1 MQASPH
7 PGQHRA
13 EEAAAMKD
21 HGVGRRALLQGAA
34 GMAVAMP
41 AGAALAQAAAMEA
54 PDVAA
59 AVQQGRLPPLA
70 QRVGS
75 APMVVTPNEPNVRYG
90 GTLRRGLRGG
100 SDHNGIL
107 RLIGNQG
114 LTRWNMEFTD
124 VLPCVAQRW
133 EVSADSK
140 EFIFHLRPG
149 MRWSDGAPFTADDI
163 LFAINDCILNTELYR
178 SPPTMWVIDGQP
190 VKCEKISDTAVKF
203 TFAGPYGLFLQQM
216 ATPLG
221 QHPTLFAKHYCGRF
235 HPKYNAEL
243 AATLRQANVSDW
255 AQLFRQRCGDIEIPS
270 RWGNAEKPTL
280 DPWVVE
286 EPYQGGA
293 TRVTMRRNP
302 FFWQVDT
309 SGRQLPYIDR
319 LNFQVYQ
326 DVESLMLD
334 VIGGRL
340 DLQERHIDVLANKP
354 VVAQNMQRG
363 NYRMFDTINA
373 GSTSMMIYPNI
384 THKDPK
390 IREMLGNKEFRQAL
404 SLGINRPEIV
414 DIVYLGQSEPW
425 QTGPRP
431 THPWYHEKLARQFT
445 EHNTREANRIL
456 DRIGYNRRDGQRFRL
471 RPDGQRVFFAID
483 VITALYP
490 DNNDALEL
498 IKRHWVEIGID
509 VKINT
514 IDRSLYYTRGDNND
528 HDIAVW
534 PGPGGL
540 EPMLDPRDFFAM
552 HTQGTRYAVP
562 WAMWYASG
570 GRDGQEPP
578 EHQKERMRLYDQAR
592 STADTRRQGELMKR
606 VFDIC
611 AEQFECIGVNLAP
624 NLFGVAQNRL
634 RGVPGSM
641 PYSWSWPHPGPSLP
655 QQFFFTS

>member
-1 MQASPH
+1 M
-7 PGQHRA
+7 
-13 EEAAAMKD
+13 EEQ
-21 HGVGRRALLQGAA
+21 GFGRRALLQGAA
-34 GMAVAMP
+34 AVAMAVP
-41 AGAALAQAAAMEA
+41 AGGALAQAAAREA
-54 PDVAA
+54 PDLAA
-59 AVQQGRLPPLA
+59 AVQAGRLPPLA
-70 QRVGS
+70 ERIGT
-75 APMVVTPNEPNVRYG
+75 APLVVTPNEANGRYG

-124 VLPCVAQRW
+124 VVPNVAQRW
-133 EVSADSK
+133 DVSADSK
-140 EFIFHLRPG
+140 EFVFHLRPG

-163 LFAINDCILNTELYR
+163 VFSINDCILNTELYR
-178 SPPTMWVIDGQP
+178 SPPSLWVINGQP
-190 VKCEKISDTAVKF
+190 VRCEKVSDTAVKF
-203 TFAGPYGLFLQQM
+203 TFAGPYGLFLHMM

-221 QHPTLFAKHYCGRF
+221 QHPTLFARHYCSRF

-243 AATLRQANVSDW
+243 PALLRQANVSDW

-280 DPWVVE
+280 DPWMIE

-302 FFWQVDT
+302 FFWQVDNQ
-309 SGRQLPYIDR
+309 GRQLPYIDR

-326 DVESLMLD
+326 DVESMMLD
-334 VIGGRL
+334 VLGGRL
-340 DLQERHIDVLANKP
+340 DLQERHIDVIANKP
-354 VVAQNMQRG
+354 VVAQGMQRG

-373 GSTSMMIYPNI
+373 GSTSMMIYPNL

-390 IREMLGNKEFRQAL
+390 MREMLGNKDFRRAL
-404 SLGINRPEIV
+404 SLGINRAEIV
-414 DIVYLGQSEPW
+414 EIVYLGQSEPW
-425 QTGPRP
+425 QWGPRP

-445 EHNTREANRIL
+445 DHDPAEANRIL
-456 DRIGYNRRDGQRFRL
+456 DRLGYNRRDAQRFRL
-471 RPDGQRVFFAID
+471 RPDGQRVFFSID

-498 IKRHWVEIGID
+498 IKRHWAEIGVD
-509 VKINT
+509 AKINT

-528 HDIAVW
+528 HDVAVW

-540 EPMLDPRDFFAM
+540 EPMLDPRDFFAQ
-552 HTQGTRYAVP
+552 HTQGTRYAIP

-578 EHQKERMRLYDQAR
+578 EHQKQRMRLYDEAR
-592 STADTRRQGELMKR
+592 STPDTRRQGELMKQ
-606 VFDIC
+606 VFDIA
-611 AEQFECIGVNLAP
+611 AEQFEAIGVNLAP

-634 RGVPGSM
+634 RGVPRSM

>member
-1 MQASPH
+1 
-7 PGQHRA
+7 
-13 EEAAAMKD
+13 MKD

>member
-1 MQASPH
+1 MN
-7 PGQHRA
+7 
-13 EEAAAMKD
+13 E
-21 HGVGRRALLQGAA
+21 HGLGRRALLQGTAGLAA
-34 GMAVAMP
+34 
-41 AGAALAQAAAMEA
+41 AALAPMPVFAQAAAKEA

-59 AVQQGRLPPLA
+59 AVQAGRLPPLE
-70 QRVGS
+70 QRIGS
-75 APMVVTPNEPNVRYG
+75 APLVVTPNEPNGRYG

-114 LTRWNMEFTD
+114 LTRWNLEFTD

-133 EVSADSK
+133 DVSADSK
-140 EFIFHLRPG
+140 QFVFHLRPG
-149 MRWSDGAPFTADDI
+149 MRWSDGQPFTADDI
-163 LFAINDCILNTELYR
+163 LFSVNDCILNSELYR
-178 SPPTMWVIDGQP
+178 SPPSLWVINGKP
-190 VKCEKISDTAVKF
+190 VVCEKVSDTAVRF
-203 TFAGPYGLFLQQM
+203 TFDGPYGLFLQMM

-221 QHPTLFAKHYCGRF
+221 QHPTLFAKHYCGQF
-235 HPKYNAEL
+235 HPKYNANL
-243 AATLRQANVSDW
+243 AAVLRQANVSDW

-280 DPWVVE
+280 EPWVIE

-302 FFWQVDT
+302 FFWQVDDQ
-309 SGRQLPYIDR
+309 GRQLPYIDR

-326 DVESLMLD
+326 DVESMMLD

-340 DLQERHIDVLANKP
+340 DLQERHIDVIANKP

-363 NYRMFDTINA
+363 NYRMFDTVNA

-390 IREMLGNKEFRQAL
+390 MREMLGNRDFRRAL

-414 DIVYLGQSEPW
+414 EIVYLGQSEPW
-425 QTGPRP
+425 QMGPRP
-431 THPWYHEKLARQFT
+431 THPWYHEKLSRQFT
-445 EHNTREANRIL
+445 DHNQREANRIL
-456 DRIGYNRRDGQRFRL
+456 DGIGYNRRDAQRFRL
-471 RPDGQRVFFAID
+471 RPDGQRVFFSID

-498 IKRHWVEIGID
+498 IKRHWAEIGID
-509 VKINT
+509 MKINT

-528 HDIAVW
+528 HDVAVW

-540 EPMLDPRDFFAM
+540 EPMLDPRDFFAQ
-552 HTQGTRYAVP
+552 HTQGTRYAIP

-578 EHQKERMRLYDQAR
+578 EHQKERMRLYDAAR
-592 STADTRRQGELMKR
+592 STPDTRRQGELMKQ
-606 VFDIC
+606 VFDIA
-611 AEQFECIGVNLAP
+611 AEQYECIGVNLAP

-634 RGVPGSM
+634 RGVPRQM
-641 PYSWSWPHPGPSLP
+641 PYSWSWPHPGPALP

>member
-1 MQASPH
+1 
-7 PGQHRA
+7 
-13 EEAAAMKD
+13 MKD
-21 HGVGRRALLQGAA
+21 QGVGRRALLQGAA
-34 GMAVAMP
+34 GMAVALP
-41 AGAALAQAAAMEA
+41 AGGALAQAAAREA

-59 AVQQGRLPPLA
+59 AVQQGRLPPLE
-70 QRVGS
+70 QRIGS
-75 APMVVTPNEPNVRYG
+75 APLVVTPNEANGRYG

-133 EVSADSK
+133 DVSADSK
-140 EFIFHLRPG
+140 EFVFHLRPG

-178 SPPTMWVIDGQP
+178 SPPSMWVIDGQP
-190 VKCEKISDTAVKF
+190 VKCEKVSDTAVKF

-235 HPKYNAEL
+235 HPKYNADL

-302 FFWQVDT
+302 FFWQVDNQ
-309 SGRQLPYIDR
+309 GRQLPYIDR

-431 THPWYHEKLARQFT
+431 THPWYHEKLSRQFT

-456 DRIGYNRRDGQRFRL
+456 DRIGYARRDSQRFRL

-498 IKRHWVEIGID
+498 IKRHWAEIGID

-578 EHQKERMRLYDQAR
+578 DHQKERMRLYDQAR

-611 AEQFECIGVNLAP
+611 ADQFECIGVNLAP

-634 RGVPGSM
+634 RGVPASM

>member
-1 MQASPH
+1 
-7 PGQHRA
+7 
-13 EEAAAMKD
+13 MKD
-21 HGVGRRALLQGAA
+21 GNPGRRALLQGTAGLAA
-34 GMAVAMP
+34 TALAPMP
-41 AGAALAQAAAMEA
+41 VFAQAAAKEA
-54 PDVAA
+54 PDLAA
-59 AVQQGRLPPLA
+59 AVQAGRLPPLE
-70 QRVGS
+70 QRIGS
-75 APMVVTPNEPNVRYG
+75 APMVVTPNEPNGRYG
-90 GTLRRGLRGG
+90 GTIRRGLRGG

-107 RLIGNQG
+107 RLVGNQG
-114 LTRWNMEFTD
+114 LTRWNLAFTD

-133 EVSADSK
+133 DVSPDLK
-140 EFIFHLRPG
+140 EFVFHLRPG
-149 MRWSDGAPFTADDI
+149 MRWSDGQPFTADDI
-163 LFAINDCILNTELYR
+163 LFSINDCILNGELYR
-178 SPPTMWVIDGQP
+178 SPPSLWVINGKP
-190 VKCEKISDTAVKF
+190 VVCEKVSDTAVKF
-203 TFAGPYGLFLQQM
+203 TFDGPYGLFLQQM

-221 QHPTLFAKHYCGRF
+221 QHPTLFAKHYCGQF
-235 HPKYNAEL
+235 HPKYNANL

-270 RWGNAEKPTL
+270 RWGNPDKPTL
-280 DPWVVE
+280 EPWVIE

-302 FFWQVDT
+302 FFWQVDDQ
-309 SGRQLPYIDR
+309 GRQLPYIDR

-326 DVESLMLD
+326 DVESMMLD

-340 DLQERHIDVLANKP
+340 DIQERHIDVIANKP

-373 GSTSMMIYPNI
+373 GSNSMTIYPNI

-390 IREMLGNKEFRQAL
+390 MREMFANRDFRRAL
-404 SLGINRPEIV
+404 SLGIDRAEIV
-414 DIVYLGQSEPW
+414 EIVYLGQSEPW

-431 THPWYHEKLARQFT
+431 THPWYHEKLSRQFT
-445 EHNTREANRIL
+445 EHNQREANAIL
-456 DRIGYNRRDGQRFRL
+456 DRIGYNRRDAQRFRL
-471 RPDGQRVFFAID
+471 RPDGQRVFFSID

-498 IKRHWVEIGID
+498 IKRHWAEIGID

-528 HDIAVW
+528 HDVAVW

-540 EPMLDPRDFFAM
+540 EPMLDPRDFFAQ
-552 HTQGTRYAVP
+552 HTQGTRYAIP

-578 EHQKERMRLYDQAR
+578 DHQKERMRLYDAAR
-592 STADTRRQGELMKR
+592 STPDTRRQGELMKQ
-606 VFDIC
+606 VFDIA
-611 AEQFECIGVNLAP
+611 AEQYECIGVNLAP

-634 RGVPGSM
+634 RGVPRQM
-641 PYSWSWPHPGPSLP
+641 PYSWSWPHPGPALP
-655 QQFFFTS
+655 QQFFFAS